1 MGGPIVGFANRS
13 RRSVIWCCRHCRC
26 RGAGRVGKA
35 GDRRGGRG
43 GRGEGRGRGRGGDGA
58 AAVPAVRL
66 RAGLAGGGAAAPGRA
81 LPARQPRV
89 PGGQLR
95 ALLRAPQLR
104 AQPHAHQAPPPVGA
118 HEDAQV
124 ELRLGRLGLTRTS
137 SRGTRTRRSKRCIL
151 LFGGD
156 VRT

>member
-1 MGGPIVGFANRS
+1 MVGPIVGFANRS

-35 GDRRGGRG
+35 GDRR
-43 GRGEGRGRGRGGDGA
+43 RGRGRGGAGRARGRGGGRGA
-58 AAVPAVRL
+58 AAVPAVR
-66 RAGLAGGGAAAPGRA
+66 RGAGLAGGGAAPPGRA

-89 PGGQLR
+89 PGGQLC

-104 AQPHAHQAPPPVGA
+104 AQPHAHQAPAPVGA

-124 ELRLGRLGLTRTS
+124 ELRLGRLGGPVRG
-137 SRGTRTRRSKRCIL
+137 RGTRTRPSPRCIF
-151 LFGGD
+151 LFDGD

>member
-137 SRGTRTRRSKRCIL
+137 SRGTRTRRS
-151 LFGGD
+151 
-156 VRT
+156 